1 MNEDPVICI
10 KHNKVIKCPSLHKGV
25 GFMIDTNAIKKLSR
39 EEKLQVMEAIWE
51 DLSVDE
57 ETIESPVWH
66 QEALKESGQR
76 RVAGREN
83 ILDWKDAKKELRK
96 RFE

>member
-1 MNEDPVICI
+1 
-10 KHNKVIKCPSLHKGV
+10 
-25 GFMIDTNAIKKLSR
+25 MIDTTAIKKLSR

-66 QEALKESGQR
+66 QEALKESEQR
-76 RVAGREN
+76 RVT
-83 ILDWKDAKKELRK
+83 K
-96 RFE
+96 RH

>member
-1 MNEDPVICI
+1 
-10 KHNKVIKCPSLHKGV
+10 
-25 GFMIDTNAIKKLSR
+25 MIDTTAIKKLSR

-51 DLSVDE
+51 DLSVEE

-66 QEALKESGQR
+66 QEALKESEQR
-76 RVAGREN
+76 RMAGKEN
-83 ILDWKDAKKELRK
+83 ILDWKDAKRELRK

>member
-1 MNEDPVICI
+1 MHARSER
-10 KHNKVIKCPSLHKGV
+10 PSLHKGV
-25 GFMIDTNAIKKLSR
+25 GFMIDTTAIKKLSR
-39 EEKLQVMEAIWE
+39 EEKLQVMEAIWV

-66 QEALKESGQR
+66 QEALKESEQR

>member
-1 MNEDPVICI
+1 
-10 KHNKVIKCPSLHKGV
+10 
-25 GFMIDTNAIKKLSR
+25 MIDTTAIKKLSR

-57 ETIESPVWH
+57 EMIESPVWH
-66 QEALKESGQR
+66 QEALKESEQR

>member
-1 MNEDPVICI
+1 
-10 KHNKVIKCPSLHKGV
+10 
-25 GFMIDTNAIKKLSR
+25 MIDTTAIKKLSR

-66 QEALKESGQR
+66 QEALKKSEQR
-76 RVAGREN
+76 RVTGREN

>member
-1 MNEDPVICI
+1 
-10 KHNKVIKCPSLHKGV
+10 
-25 GFMIDTNAIKKLSR
+25 MIDTTAIKKLSR

-66 QEALKESGQR
+66 QEALKESEQR

>member
-1 MNEDPVICI
+1 
-10 KHNKVIKCPSLHKGV
+10 
-25 GFMIDTNAIKKLSR
+25 MIDTTAIKKLSR

-51 DLSVDE
+51 ELSVEE

-66 QEALKESGQR
+66 QEALKESEQR
-76 RVAGREN
+76 RMAGREN
-83 ILDWKDAKKELRK
+83 ILDWKDAKRELRK